1 MLKIICFYVYNT
13 VIPHLKETD
22 RMETIKTKKHIFKF
36 YILIIFAFVFFSAI
50 GVVMLHTTL
59 EVFQKEPMETKDY
72 LLPLVPT
79 LLFFMAFYSVY
90 AYWKNSPTIIIDPH
104 RKMIIFGTEIYYV
117 KDIEK
122 VTLTG
127 KMPFRY
133 IIRFPME
140 GASIL
145 FKNGVER
152 FIYDD
157 MYSNTWQLKKFL
169 YQVVIKKTELTET
182 EVKPIDLT
190 SLQFEKEE
198 LFKGNPLLSLRGISL
213 WGLIGFFVGMMIFK
227 IETPQIGFFIFF
239 ILFGTF
245 WFVLHSWMMHYFGLT
260 KEYFVI
266 RNHNYFWMQKI
277 YRIDEIKEVVYE
289 SQGQQPNCL
298 RIITKDFKN
307 NLYPAG
313 TLRDKTWLYLKE
325 RLESNGIKVR
335 NECIY
340 DKNMV

>member
-1 MLKIICFYVYNT
+1 
-13 VIPHLKETD
+13 
-22 RMETIKTKKHIFKF
+22 MEIIKTKRHILRF
-36 YILIIFAFVFFSAI
+36 YILIVFAFVFFSAI
-50 GVVMLHTTL
+50 GAIMLHTTF
-59 EVFQKEPMETKDY
+59 EVFQKEQIDQKDY
-72 LLPLVPT
+72 LLPLVPI
-79 LLFFMAFYSVY
+79 LLFFLAFYSVY

-104 RKMIIFGTEIYYV
+104 RKSINFGSETFYL
-117 KDIEK
+117 KDITK
-122 VTLTG
+122 VILTG
-127 KMPFRY
+127 KKPFRY
-133 IIRFPME
+133 IIKFPME

-157 MYSNTWQLKKFL
+157 MYSNTWQVKKFIN
-169 YQVVIKKTELTET
+169 QVVIKKIEVTET
-182 EVKPIDLT
+182 DIKPIHKN
-190 SLQFEKEE
+190 SLRFEKEE
-198 LFKGNPLLSLRGISL
+198 LFKGNPLTSLRGISL
-213 WGLIGFFVGMMIFK
+213 WGLIGLFIWGIIFK
-227 IETPQIGFFIFF
+227 IDNPSLGLFLFFLGFSV
-239 ILFGTF
+239 F

-307 NLYPAG
+307 KLYPAG
-313 TLRDKTWLYLKE
+313 TLRDKTWLYLKK

-335 NECIY
+335 NESIY
-340 DKNMV
+340 DKNAA

>member
-1 MLKIICFYVYNT
+1 
-13 VIPHLKETD
+13 
-22 RMETIKTKKHIFKF
+22 
-36 YILIIFAFVFFSAI
+36 
-50 GVVMLHTTL
+50 MLHTTL
-59 EVFQKEPMETKDY
+59 EVFKKEQIEQKDY
-72 LLPLVPT
+72 LLPMVPT
-79 LLFFMAFYSVY
+79 FLFFMAFYSVY

-104 RKMIIFGTEIYYV
+104 RKSITFGTETYYV
-117 KDIEK
+117 QDIEK

-157 MYSNTWQLKKFL
+157 MYSNSWQIKKFID
-169 YQVVIKKTELTET
+169 QVVNNKIEET
-182 EVKPIDLT
+182 EREIKSINKNPLR
-190 SLQFEKEE
+190 FEKEE
-198 LFKGNPLLSLRGISL
+198 LFKGNPLTSLRGISL

-227 IETPQIGFFIFF
+227 MKTPPIGFLIFIFGF
-239 ILFGTF
+239 SAF

-277 YRIDEIKEVVYE
+277 YRIDDIKEIVYE
-289 SQGQQPNCL
+289 SQGRQPNCL

-307 NLYPAG
+307 KLYPAG
-313 TLRDKTWLYLKE
+313 TLRDKTWLYLKG
-325 RLESNGIKVR
+325 RLESNGIIVR

-340 DKNMV
+340 DKNTA